1 MRALQREAPAPN
13 EPSERPCLFEED
25 EADFLVGLFDRRL
38 LALKWVVSDSK
49 EAGAARLQEAVQAAK
64 RSGGAMTRINWLP
77 LPSSGSLRPRTSRR
91 HRPLPLDKPTAE
103 A

>member
-38 LALKWVVSDSK
+38 LALKCVVSDSK

-64 RSGGAMTRINWLP
+64 RLGGRYDTDQLVAIAVQWLF
-77 LPSSGSLRPRTSRR
+77 
-91 HRPLPLDKPTAE
+91 TAKDIE
-103 A
+103 AAQATAAG